1 MRIQKRLESFEE
13 IEIVNTSKQVLQE
26 AQWEISGEEAKDTE
40 PITVKKKAIGEGSM
54 KRGLD
59 SRLPFSFFS

>member
-40 PITVKKKAIGEGSM
+40 PITVKKKGEGSM